1 MTELNIFKLEYYWYE
16 DEHEE
21 TLLIKEV
28 KKEEFEKD
36 LLDAKNFAERLKGIE
51 IKEGEY
57 RGKGYK
63 IECLPEFYEQ
73 IIWFLTEKKE
83 YKECQLNE
91 DISYMIDDDSNKE
104 ISITKNEKTTKRAK
118 LKCSTQN

>member
-1 MTELNIFKLEYYWYE
+1 MTELNIFKVEYYWYE
-16 DEHEE
+16 GEHEE
-21 TLLIKEV
+21 TLLIKDI

-36 LLDAKNFAERLKGIE
+36 LLEAKKFAEKLKGIE

-57 RGKGYK
+57 LGKGYK

-73 IIWFLTEKKE
+73 IIWFLTEKKA

-91 DISYMIDDDSNKE
+91 DISYIIDDDSNKE
-104 ISITKNEKTTKRAK
+104 IEITKNEKTTKKTK
-118 LKCSTQN
+118 LKY